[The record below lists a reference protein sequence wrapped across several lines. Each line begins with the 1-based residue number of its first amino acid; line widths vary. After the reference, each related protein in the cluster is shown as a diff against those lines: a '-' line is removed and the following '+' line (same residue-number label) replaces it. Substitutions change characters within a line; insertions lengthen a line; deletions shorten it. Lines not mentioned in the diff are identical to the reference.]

1 MFDESAWTLFVG
13 FWIAVLVIIGLF
25 LGSLIGIPIYC
36 NGYKKGQIDYQKGII
51 KYQIKEVTTD
61 VIERE
66 KKMIAINKKDKRI
79 YEILDNNIILD
90 SIDSKLHQKMVL
102 YKDYFRDDINKLIK
116 KKKEF
121 NKEFVITKYKDLEE
135 CCPICINTEDKNYY
149 ISQYDKDYD
158 EQYDFKI
165 NICKNCYEK
174 IIERK
179 LNLDKLEEYEA
190 IELIRNAFYKKGL
203 LHE

>member
-61 VIERE
+61 I
-66 KKMIAINKKDKRI
+66 
-79 YEILDNNIILD
+79 
-90 SIDSKLHQKMVL
+90 
-102 YKDYFRDDINKLIK
+102 IK
-116 KKKEF
+116 KKEEF